1 MARSTSVVAVGAL
14 TLVLLSGVFAA
25 LPAASA
31 ITTVQDSMPAGAG
44 NGPASA
50 PGFAPAALTL
60 VIGVNNTVTWT
71 NNDSPSH
78 HDVASTSVPSGAS
91 AIASPDMPP
100 GATFTYTF
108 TVPGTYQIVCTY
120 HSWMMMT
127 VVVTGSSTTSTPEFP
142 AAWLAVILFAVI
154 ATVMVAAPRVRPGLA
169 VKPN

>member
-1 MARSTSVVAVGAL
+1 MAGSASAITVGAL
-14 TLVLLSGVFAA
+14 ALFLLSGVFAA

-44 NGPASA
+44 NGPANA
-50 PGFAPAALTL
+50 PGFAPATL
-60 VIGVNNTVTWT
+60 NVVIGVNNTVEWT

-78 HDVASTSVPSGAS
+78 HNVASTSVPSGAS
-91 AIASPDMPP
+91 AIASPDMAP
-100 GATFTYTF
+100 GATFIYTF

-120 HSWMMMT
+120 HSWMKMT
-127 VVVTGSSTTSTPEFP
+127 VIVTGSSTTSTPEFP

-154 ATVMVAAPRVRPGLA
+154 AAVMVAAPRVKPGLA